1 MVEEIE
7 GYGGEV
13 EDGEWNKIQNKRKT
27 KNQSQNKNNKNK
39 NHNQDVTGKEQ
50 KGLTSILRTGP
61 NYQSKQ
67 QRGPITSQRSRG
79 RGGRRGRG
87 DMNQNTNQHARSTTI

>member
-39 NHNQDVTGKEQ
+39 NHD
-50 KGLTSILRTGP
+50 
-61 NYQSKQ
+61 
-67 QRGPITSQRSRG
+67 
-79 RGGRRGRG
+79 
-87 DMNQNTNQHARSTTI
+87 